1 MNQHKICG
9 MVGLCKKAGKLI
21 TGTDLVLDA
30 VRSGKRKPTAVLL
43 ANDASGNTEKKVSNC
58 CSHYGA
64 LLIRLPLSGEELAKC
79 TGKTGVIA
87 AAAMTD
93 EGFTKALLA
102 LLSTMSEIKEQRE
115 DNV

>member
-1 MNQHKICG
+1 M
-9 MVGLCKKAGKLI
+9 I
-21 TGTDLVLDA
+21 TGTDMVLDA
-30 VRSGKRKPTAVLL
+30 VRSEKKRPYVVFLCG
-43 ANDASGNTEKKVSNC
+43 DASENTFKKVTNC
-58 CSHYGA
+58 CAHYKMKSVQ
-64 LLIRLPLSGEELAKC
+64 LPINGEELARC

-87 AAAMTD
+87 TVAVTD